1 MKLGKQTKGALTY
14 AQKVGLAMA
23 FIGEHKEQFE
33 EWLRS
38 KGMQT
43 EVQED
48 E

>member
-1 MKLGKQTKGALTY
+1 MKFGKQTKGALTY

-33 EWLRS
+33 EWLKS
-38 KGMQT
+38 KNLHT
-43 EVQED
+43 ELEQD

>member
-1 MKLGKQTKGALTY
+1 MKFGKQTKNALTY

-23 FIGEHKEQFE
+23 FIGEHKELFE
-33 EWLRS
+33 EWLKS

-48 E
+48 D